1 MELLAE
7 LKRLKYY
14 VIVLMDLLANF
25 AKQVRKLLLRRTF
38 FNSKNG
44 DLIYDKNSKKYI
56 PIITFSEKTITEPQF
71 DGTGYISFIWPETKS
86 IRHIT
91 SFGFEFKTTT
101 HDGMIL
107 WIGEDLSSDD
117 YLGKLLTQNT
127 NSSFLFILP
136 FLMNFQK

>member
-1 MELLAE
+1 
-7 LKRLKYY
+7 
-14 VIVLMDLLANF
+14 MDMLANF
-25 AKQVRKLLLRRTF
+25 AKQV
-38 FNSKNG
+38 NG

-56 PIITFSEKTITEPQF
+56 PILITFSEKSITEPQF

-91 SFGFEFKTTT
+91 SFGFEFKTTA

-117 YLGKLLTQNT
+117 YLGKLLTQT
-127 NSSFLFILP
+127 LFLHFFLFCH
-136 FLMNFQK
+136 F

>member
-1 MELLAE
+1 
-7 LKRLKYY
+7 
-14 VIVLMDLLANF
+14 MDMLANF
-25 AKQVRKLLLRRTF
+25 AKQV
-38 FNSKNG
+38 NG
-44 DLIYDKNSKKYI
+44 DLIYDKNSKIYI
-56 PIITFSEKTITEPQF
+56 PILITFSEKSITEPQF

-117 YLGKLLTQNT
+117 YLGKLLTQT
-127 NSSFLFILP
+127 LFLHFFLFCH
-136 FLMNFQK
+136 F

>member
-1 MELLAE
+1 MLFLT
-7 LKRLKYY
+7 
-14 VIVLMDLLANF
+14 
-25 AKQVRKLLLRRTF
+25 Q
-38 FNSKNG
+38 KNG
-44 DLIYDKNSKKYI
+44 DLIFDKNSKKYI
-56 PIITFSEKTITEPQF
+56 PILITFSEKSITEPQF

-117 YLGKLLTQNT
+117 YLGKLLTQT
-127 NSSFLFILP
+127 LFLHFFLFCH
-136 FLMNFQK
+136 F

>member
-14 VIVLMDLLANF
+14 VIVLMDMLANF
-25 AKQVRKLLLRRTF
+25 AKQV
-38 FNSKNG
+38 NG
-44 DLIYDKNSKKYI
+44 DLIFDKNSKKYI
-56 PIITFSEKTITEPQF
+56 PILITFSEKSITEPQF

-117 YLGKLLTQNT
+117 YLGKLLTQT
-127 NSSFLFILP
+127 LFLHFFLFCH
-136 FLMNFQK
+136 F

>member
-14 VIVLMDLLANF
+14 VIVLMDMLANF
-25 AKQVRKLLLRRTF
+25 AKQV
-38 FNSKNG
+38 NG
-44 DLIYDKNSKKYI
+44 DLIYDKNSKIYI
-56 PIITFSEKTITEPQF
+56 PILITFSEKSITEPQF

-117 YLGKLLTQNT
+117 YLGKLLTQT
-127 NSSFLFILP
+127 LFLHFFLFCH
-136 FLMNFQK
+136 F